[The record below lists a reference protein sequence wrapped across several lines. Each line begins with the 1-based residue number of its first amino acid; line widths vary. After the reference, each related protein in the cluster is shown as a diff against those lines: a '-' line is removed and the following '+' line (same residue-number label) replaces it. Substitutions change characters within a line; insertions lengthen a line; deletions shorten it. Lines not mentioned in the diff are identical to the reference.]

1 MISPKLLLKKLQSKT
16 GSSKNID
23 FQVFLGIKNVN
34 GINHDHHY
42 CYAISFLQLFFHCP
56 DVIQYFNKSVPK
68 NSTERLLSKIFKELY
83 KKNNYSAIDII
94 NFILNW
100 QGWNGGL
107 LPNDNG
113 DIIEFVNYL
122 LNSVTQKLSDF
133 FFLIEGEFYDTSI
146 APYDRNY
153 FLTVLPNGRTIED
166 VLNNSMKKCKKIT
179 RYPKYLMIS
188 LSRNEIDNV
197 NEQYIPINS
206 FLKIGSIVYKHHAT
220 TVFNGKVAAGHYT
233 SLIKID
239 DEYFQFNDEIVTA
252 LFYYERCPPTLRTFI
267 TEINNQMNRR
277 GTLFLYIKSYEN
289 YVPNVYEQIVFQCPN

>member
-23 FQVFLGIKNVN
+23 FQVFRGIKNDD

-42 CYAISFLQLFFHCP
+42 CYVISFLQLFFHCP

-133 FFLIEGEFYDTSI
+133 FF
-146 APYDRNY
+146 
-153 FLTVLPNGRTIED
+153 
-166 VLNNSMKKCKKIT
+166 
-179 RYPKYLMIS
+179 
-188 LSRNEIDNV
+188 
-197 NEQYIPINS
+197 
-206 FLKIGSIVYKHHAT
+206 
-220 TVFNGKVAAGHYT
+220 
-233 SLIKID
+233 
-239 DEYFQFNDEIVTA
+239 
-252 LFYYERCPPTLRTFI
+252 
-267 TEINNQMNRR
+267 NRR
-277 GTLFLYIKSYEN
+277 RIL
-289 YVPNVYEQIVFQCPN
+289 